1 MIGFGLEVA
10 VYTRVNPLVFLA
22 PHRRDAI
29 NHKTINRRGID
40 ATGVATRL
48 LASQLGALYPCRS
61 IPLPVVRSKFQR
73 NCTPAGIRIA
83 AKRSPLPPKTAEPPN
98 QLRRARCSRRDSFN
112 IKLSPKVLLTQQC
125 HSLARI
131 PPLTTFVEGL
141 PTGV

>member
-29 NHKTINRRGID
+29 NHKTI
-40 ATGVATRL
+40 TVEVSMPLVLTRL

-61 IPLPVVRSKFQR
+61 IPLPVVCSKFQR

-112 IKLSPKVLLTQQC
+112 INLSPKVLLTPQC